1 MFLGFHSSPV
11 QRVHQ
16 PAGVLGPVSH
26 RVGARRSQ
34 ERRLPLGR
42 RDVDD
47 GVSQRR
53 IVAQVSLHVG
63 QRQVII
69 LRDNTRTKYKIKINS
84 SDQLIIFD

>member
-1 MFLGFHSSPV
+1 
-11 QRVHQ
+11 
-16 PAGVLGPVSH
+16 
-26 RVGARRSQ
+26 VGARRSQ

-69 LRDNTRTKYKIKINS
+69 LRDNTRTKYKLKRNS
-84 SDQLIIFD
+84 SDQLILFD